1 MEKLKKIFM
10 VLSLVFILIGFGA
23 SIWLYSVLQD
33 TTSIIMMV
41 VFLIALIWFGFNVK
55 NLFRQDRD

>member
-1 MEKLKKIFM
+1 M

-41 VFLIALIWFGFNVK
+41 VFLVALIWFGFNVK
-55 NLFRQDRD
+55 SVLKKEED